1 MEKRAFWMALVAL
14 MLSIGTIGVMIM
26 GVWEMSVI
34 DSNTFIST
42 IVGLMALV
50 FTLLVGYQIY
60 NAITAREKM
69 DAMRREMYTKLNE
82 IDRLK
87 TELQDIRLELKGE
100 IAVSKSNVDALTK
113 EFEQG
118 GSILQARVVAK
129 TPQNDYVAFLKMLS
143 AIRAALDVDNRDEG
157 YGWMM
162 NELKE
167 YMLLLNNTYPFS
179 GSSDVI
185 PKIVE
190 EYRNKYKNDDIAI
203 RKHDNYYIIRDTY
216 EPLMADF
223 EKRLDGIAQMKAMS
237 LTEVGKELKVE

>member
-69 DAMRREMYTKLNE
+69 DAMRSEMYAKLKE
-82 IDRLK
+82 IDILK
-87 TELQDIRLELKGE
+87 TELQDVRLELKGE
-100 IAVSKSNVDALTK
+100 IAVSKSNVDSLTK

-118 GSILQARVVAK
+118 GYILQARVVAK

-179 GSSDVI
+179 GSPDII

-237 LTEVGKELKVE
+237 LTEVGEELKVE

>member
-14 MLSIGTIGVMIM
+14 MFSIGTIGVMIM

-69 DAMRREMYTKLNE
+69 DAMKSDMDVKLKE
-82 IDRLK
+82 IDALK
-87 TELQDIRLELKGE
+87 DALQTSMDGMKKE
-100 IAVSKSNVDALTK
+100 IDSAHNDVKTLTK
-113 EFEQG
+113 EFEEG
-118 GSILQARVVAK
+118 GYILQARIAAG
-129 TPQNDYVAFLKMLS
+129 TPKHHFIAFLKMLA
-143 AIRAALDVDNRDEG
+143 AIKAALDVDHREDG

-162 NELKE
+162 TELKE
-167 YMLLLNNTYPFS
+167 FMLLINNGYSLDGHPNNIILN
-179 GSSDVI
+179 VQ
-185 PKIVE
+185 
-190 EYRNKYKNDDIAI
+190 RYKDLFKDNDMAI
-203 RKHDNYYIIRDTY
+203 RSHDNYYVIRDTY

-223 EKRLDGIAQMKAMS
+223 EKRLNGIAKMKTMS
-237 LTEVGKELKVE
+237 FTEVGEELKVE

>member
-1 MEKRAFWMALVAL
+1 MEKRVFWMALIAL
-14 MLSIGTIGVMIM
+14 MLSIITLAIIVMD
-26 GVWEMSVI
+26 VWSISVI
-34 DSNTFIST
+34 DSNTFISA
-42 IVGLMALV
+42 IVGLMTLV

-69 DAMRREMYTKLNE
+69 EAMRGE
-82 IDRLK
+82 IDARLK
-87 TELQDIRLELKGE
+87 EVEIIKG
-100 IAVSKSNVDALTK
+100 NVEALTN
-113 EFEQG
+113 EFRQG
-118 GSILQARVVAK
+118 GYILQARIEAK
-129 TPQNDYVAFLKMLS
+129 TPMHQYVAFLKMLS
-143 AIRAALDVDNRDEG
+143 AIRAALDVDNREEG
-157 YGWMM
+157 YGWML

-237 LTEVGKELKVE
+237 LTEVGEELKVE

>member
-69 DAMRREMYTKLNE
+69 DAMRSEMYTKLNE

-87 TELQDIRLELKGE
+87 TELQSTKDELKND
-100 IAVSKSNVDALTK
+100 IDLSKVDIKALTK
-113 EFEQG
+113 EFEEG
-118 GSILQARVVAK
+118 GYILQARIAAK
-129 TPQNDYVAFLKMLS
+129 TPKHHYIAFLKMLS
-143 AIRAALDVDNRDEG
+143 AIKAALDVDHKDDG
-157 YGWMM
+157 YMWML
-162 NELKE
+162 NELEE
-167 YMLLLNNTYPFS
+167 YMLLINIGFPFDGNPS
-179 GSSDVI
+179 EIST
-185 PKIVE
+185 KIE
-190 EYRNKYKNDDIAI
+190 GYKELFKDDDNAI
-203 RKHDNYYIIRDTY
+203 RQNTNFYIIKDMY
-216 EPLMADF
+216 ESLMGDF
-223 EKRLDGIAQMKAMS
+223 NIRLNGIAQMKTMS
-237 LTEVGKELKVE
+237 LTEVGEELKVE